1 MTVNKFSC
9 NKYHLDDL
17 STCLGLPWLLFQNG
31 AQTPQLSLLPLEWVP
46 GIIGVLILL
55 TLLTMVAKI
64 SIPKLHM
71 FFFHVPSD
79 QRIRSIYVCSLFLT
93 DSMSFIHKMLDK
105 YLLNLIHKTS
115 VLLLHSHTIYCY
127 RKNFNFIF
135 FSKTEIEIDFS
146 SKAENPKKKNV
157 LSLYTVLCLSQYK
170 EVSTVSFSSNKV
182 KYTPTQPSLLVC
194 LFLWPVV

>member
-1 MTVNKFSC
+1 MTAIPKWSS
-9 NKYHLDDL
+9 DTTAL
-17 STCLGLPWLLFQNG
+17 SSSLGVSPWHYRGTHSPDSVDNG
-31 AQTPQLSLLPLEWVP
+31 
-46 GIIGVLILL
+46 G
-55 TLLTMVAKI
+55 KI

-135 FSKTEIEIDFS
+135 FSKTEIEIDFF
-146 SKAENPKKKNV
+146 
-157 LSLYTVLCLSQYK
+157 L
-170 EVSTVSFSSNKV
+170 
-182 KYTPTQPSLLVC
+182 PSRES
-194 LFLWPVV
+194 